1 MKHLATSLLAVAAL
15 ATGPAVAQV
24 NLTAETASPGGVAH
38 LSTISL
44 AEAAAAEG
52 VANIQ
57 VSDGQTLT
65 NTIVNVAEG
74 NTDISAAPFILP
86 FLLSRGV
93 GPYAAQGP
101 EQGAELADNLAV
113 LYTYNLG
120 VFTLYAFD
128 SSPVKG
134 WDTIEGQRIYNGPPR
149 GGALNNARAIIKII
163 TGLDDGDGYEGVQV
177 NWGQAVP
184 TITGGAADAMVLPT
198 NFPDGRMSRS
208 LGSGNMTI
216 WSMPSEAFESEASQ
230 NYAQVPGSAA
240 FAMPIADLNFGDGVT
255 VVSEDEMFRGL
266 ATIGGEIVNVD
277 MDFDTAKA
285 LTAAFI
291 ARLDET
297 RQRTPFA
304 AAAQFGDTDPAATG
318 MCGRNPLKY
327 HPGAVAAW
335 EEAGFTIPDCAK

>member
-1 MKHLATSLLAVAAL
+1 MKTFVGALAVAAL
-15 ATGPAVAQV
+15 VPLAAASQPV
-24 NLTAETASPGGVAH
+24 LTAETASPGGVAH

-44 AEAAAAEG
+44 AEAAAKSGA
-52 VANIQ
+52 ANIQ

-74 NTDISAAPFILP
+74 NTDISASPFILP
-86 FLLSRGV
+86 FLMSRGV
-93 GPYAAQGP
+93 GPYASQGP
-101 EQGAELADNLAV
+101 EAGAELASQLAV
-113 LYTYNLG
+113 LYTYSLG
-120 VFTLYAFD
+120 VFTLYAYD

-134 WDTIEGQRIYNGPPR
+134 WDDVKGARIYNGPPR
-149 GGALNNARAIIKII
+149 GGALNNARAVIKII
-163 TGLDDGDGYEGVQV
+163 TGLEDGTGYEGVQV

-184 TITGGAADAMVLPT
+184 TITGGSADAMVLPT

-216 WSMPSEAFESEASQ
+216 WSMPKEAFESDQAQ
-230 NYAQVPGSAA
+230 AYAQVPGSSA
-240 FAMPIADLNFGDGVT
+240 FTAKIADLNFGDGVT
-255 VVSEDEMFRGL
+255 VVSEDDTFRGL
-266 ATIGGEIVNVD
+266 STIGGEVVNVS

-291 ARLDET
+291 ADLDAIK
-297 RQRTPFA
+297 QKAPFA
-304 AAAQFGDTDPAATG
+304 DSILLGAMDPAQTG

-335 EEAGFTIPDCAK
+335 EEAGYDVPDCAK